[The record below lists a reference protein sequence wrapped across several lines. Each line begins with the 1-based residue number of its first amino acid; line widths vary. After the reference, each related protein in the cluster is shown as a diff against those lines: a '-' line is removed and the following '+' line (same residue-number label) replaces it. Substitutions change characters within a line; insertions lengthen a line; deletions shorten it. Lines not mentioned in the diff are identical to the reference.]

1 LLSYPLPWSV
11 LLFLCFLDAI
21 LVRLVGLIMRS
32 MILRLCHLTCIL
44 PKRFLL
50 MSRPKAKNSVL
61 VVSTRSVDLSKRTT
75 HLVQSKSYGLTTT
88 AVHLNNRASL
98 ASSSL
103 RKWFPDAEGG
113 TCRAQLT
120 DRQQKR
126 ALNPNPPGLV
136 VSQKV
141 GSGLGSEFVWIFV
154 RFVKVEEVR
163 HVVIFFSL
171 PWPLLRVLLVQ
182 RNLVRNLVR

>member
-1 LLSYPLPWSV
+1 
-11 LLFLCFLDAI
+11 
-21 LVRLVGLIMRS
+21 MRS
-32 MILRLCHLTCIL
+32 MILRLGHLTCIL

-103 RKWFPDAEGG
+103 RKWFP
-113 TCRAQLT
+113 
-120 DRQQKR
+120 K
-126 ALNPNPPGLV
+126 
-136 VSQKV
+136 
-141 GSGLGSEFVWIFV
+141 
-154 RFVKVEEVR
+154 
-163 HVVIFFSL
+163 
-171 PWPLLRVLLVQ
+171 
-182 RNLVRNLVR
+182 

>member
-1 LLSYPLPWSV
+1 MLSYPLPWSV

-32 MILRLCHLTCIL
+32 MILRLGHLTCIL

-103 RKWFPDAEGG
+103 RKWFPKWRTRNKWKRRITARDCIIA
-113 TCRAQLT
+113 TDLWRAW
-120 DRQQKR
+120 D
-126 ALNPNPPGLV
+126 
-136 VSQKV
+136 
-141 GSGLGSEFVWIFV
+141 
-154 RFVKVEEVR
+154 
-163 HVVIFFSL
+163 L
-171 PWPLLRVLLVQ
+171 PWDGCRRRHLQSSTHRPTTKESSKP
-182 RNLVRNLVR
+182 